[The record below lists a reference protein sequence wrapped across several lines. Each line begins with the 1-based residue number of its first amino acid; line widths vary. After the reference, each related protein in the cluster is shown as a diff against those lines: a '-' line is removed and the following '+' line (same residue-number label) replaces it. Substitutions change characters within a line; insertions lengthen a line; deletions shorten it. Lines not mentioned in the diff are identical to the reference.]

1 MKTIVVAVDGSAP
14 SLKGLQYAL
23 ELAQPLGARI
33 ELTYVSPPVLLPPA
47 VYGDTIDRIRKA
59 EDAHAAEI
67 LGAAA
72 KTLGVECDQVHLQ
85 GPPAEMIADYARNDR
100 VWGVVIGAKG
110 HNALSRVMLG
120 SVADRLMHICPK
132 PVLLV
137 H

>member
-1 MKTIVVAVDGSAP
+1 MKTIVVAMDGSAP

-23 ELAQPLGARI
+23 EIAQPTGARI
-33 ELTYVSPPVLLPPA
+33 ELIYVSPPVLLPPT
-47 VYGDTIDRIRKA
+47 VYAATIEHIRQA
-59 EDAHAAEI
+59 EDAHAKEV

-72 KTLGVECDQVHLQ
+72 KTVSVECDQVHLQ
-85 GPPAEMIADYARNDR
+85 GPPAEMIADYARNER

-110 HNALSRVMLG
+110 HNALSRVLLG
-120 SVADRLMHICPK
+120 SVAERLMHICPK

>member
-1 MKTIVVAVDGSAP
+1 MKTIVVAIDGSAP
-14 SLKGLQYAL
+14 SLKGLKYAL
-23 ELAQPLGARI
+23 EIAQPMGARL

-47 VYGDTIDRIRKA
+47 VYATAIEHIRVA
-59 EDAHAAEI
+59 EDAHAKDV

-72 KTLGVECDQVHLQ
+72 KVAGVECDQVHLQ
-85 GPPAEMIADYARNDR
+85 GPPAEMIADFARNDR

-120 SVADRLMHICPK
+120 SVAERLMHICPK